1 MSEFKNHF
9 SKKQGS
15 ERSFGIIFFLVFL
28 LISLYPLVASGGVRI
43 WSLILAIAF
52 LFISFIRPSF
62 FKLPNYY
69 WIKLGNTLG
78 VVITPIILGFI
89 YVTTILSIGILMKII
104 GKDLLNLKLSSSKE
118 SYWTARKEKIKTMKN
133 QF

>member
-9 SKKQGS
+9 TKNQGS
-15 ERSFGIIFFLVFL
+15 ERGFGIVFFIVFL
-28 LISLYPLVASGGVRI
+28 LIGLYPLIASGGVRL
-43 WSLILAIAF
+43 WSLILAAAF
-52 LFISFIRPSF
+52 LFISFIRPSL

>member
-9 SKKQGS
+9 TKNQGS
-15 ERSFGIIFFLVFL
+15 ERSFGIVFFVVFL
-28 LISLYPLVASGGVRI
+28 LIGLYPLVTSGGARL
-43 WSLILAIAF
+43 WSLILAVAF
-52 LFISFIRPSF
+52 LFISLIRPSL
-62 FKLPNYY
+62 FKFPNYY
-69 WIKLGNTLG
+69 WIKLGNVLG

-89 YVTTILSIGILMKII
+89 YVTTILSMGILMKII

-118 SYWTARKEKIKTMKN
+118 SYWIARKEKIKTMKN